1 MPLIEQRVRS
11 IVGADGFI
19 DVDEQGCVAV
29 APRSEEECALILA
42 AAHQES
48 WRVRFD
54 GRGSWI
60 KPDAPTE
67 LAISTRLLEG
77 ATDLSPADMVLTAR
91 AGTRLEDL
99 QNAAADEGMWIALD
113 PPGAARSIGSIVAT
127 GTVGPLRNG
136 FGTVK
141 SRVLG
146 LTLITADGRIVTVG
160 GRVVKN
166 VAGFDIT
173 SLTVGSFG
181 AFGLITSANIRLNA
195 LPKTDITLTARAP
208 LALLLNGAQAILS
221 TGQTP
226 AAFELFSPEQNN
238 SSGWTLAIRLL
249 GSEATVGTDRAAIIA
264 SVPQIEFDQMDRESS
279 CSFWASASTRATER
293 STTVR
298 MGSQPSELARALAL
312 MSEQLGDTTDGFVA
326 VSVMAGVTRWSS
338 DASIQQLQN
347 LRLLAARQNWPVTL
361 ERAPWEVRQTVG
373 HYGAYR
379 EGVGKLVTSLRHVF
393 DPRDGLV
400 CPLDGTP

>member
-19 DVDEQGCVAV
+19 DVDEQGCVVV

-249 GSEATVGTDRAAIIA
+249 GSEATVSTDRTAIIA
-264 SVPQIEFDQMDRESS
+264 SVPQMEFDQMDRESS

-338 DASIQQLQN
+338 DASTQQLQN

>member
-77 ATDLSPADMVLTAR
+77 TTDLSPADMVLTAR
-91 AGTRLEDL
+91 AGTRFEDL
-99 QNAAADEGMWIALD
+99 QNAASDEGMWIALD
-113 PPGAARSIGSIVAT
+113 PPGATRSIGSIVAT
-127 GTVGPLRNG
+127 GTAGPLRNG

-146 LTLITADGRIVTVG
+146 LTLISADGRIVKVG

-173 SLTVGSFG
+173 SLVVGSFG

-195 LPKTDITLTARAP
+195 LPKTDITLIAQAP
-208 LALLLNGAQAILS
+208 LALLINGAQAILS

-226 AAFELFSPEQNN
+226 AAFELFSPEQND
-238 SSGWTLAIRLL
+238 SSEWALAIRLL
-249 GSEATVGTDRAAIIA
+249 GSEATVSTDRATIIA
-264 SVPQIEFDQMDRESS
+264 SVAQIEFDQMDRESS
-279 CSFWASASTRATER
+279 CSFWASASTRATES

-298 MGSQPSELARALAL
+298 MGSQPSELALALAL
-312 MSEQLGDTTDGFVA
+312 MSEQLGDTTEGFVA
-326 VSVMAGVTRWSS
+326 VSVLAGVTRWSS
-338 DASIQQLQN
+338 DASTQQLQN
-347 LRLLAARQNWPVTL
+347 LRLLASQQNWPVTL
-361 ERAPWEVRQTVG
+361 ERAPWAVRQTVG

>member
-11 IVGADGFI
+11 IVGADGTI

-238 SSGWTLAIRLL
+238 NSGWTLAIRLL
-249 GSEATVGTDRAAIIA
+249 GSEATVSTDRAAIIA

-279 CSFWASASTRATER
+279 CSFWASASTRVTER

-338 DASIQQLQN
+338 DASTQQLQN